1 MKLRCTKVCASVAR
15 TFFLGA
21 KSIGGGE
28 DAATAMATMT
38 IGSSFPL
45 EGCMDGR
52 RATGNSPT
60 KTRRPMMSR
69 GERGAKIGKGAH
81 RALRRG
87 EGGRE
92 RAPGT
97 DYSLAMS
104 KRVFI
109 NCRVR

>member
-45 EGCMDGR
+45 EGCMDGDMVR
-52 RATGNSPT
+52 DVL
-60 KTRRPMMSR
+60 MV
-69 GERGAKIGKGAH
+69 
-81 RALRRG
+81 RG
-87 EGGRE
+87 EGVIYRGMNE
-92 RAPGT
+92 RMMEG
-97 DYSLAMS
+97 
-104 KRVFI
+104 
-109 NCRVR
+109 